1 MLGGTIVNAQTLWLV
16 HEIFRFPEQNWP
28 RLAHSLRKVHSCRNQ
43 LFGWDNAIDDAPAL
57 SGHRVHGVAGQRQLH
72 WRTHRQEP
80 GKVACP
86 PPAMCE
92 HLIPVQRNVAFGEHS
107 RTSHESATTKAA
119 PKQFLFTAATNDFL
133 IPSPRIAAI
142 AILCLIVGT

>member
-1 MLGGTIVNAQTLWLV
+1 
-16 HEIFRFPEQNWP
+16 
-28 RLAHSLRKVHSCRNQ
+28 
-43 LFGWDNAIDDAPAL
+43 
-57 SGHRVHGVAGQRQLH
+57 
-72 WRTHRQEP
+72 
-80 GKVACP
+80 
-86 PPAMCE
+86 MCE

-107 RTSHESATTKAA
+107 RTSHGSATTKAA